1 MPRQKPTNR
10 VELKYCE
17 GCGCL
22 LTRPIGS
29 GLTFCAICEAS
40 HSEEHIYLTM
50 PKKPSLR
57 RPRLPNK
64 IDLQG
69 CADERRY
76 TALEVCA

>member
-1 MPRQKPTNR
+1 VPRQKPTNR

-17 GCGCL
+17 SCGCL
-22 LTRPIGS
+22 QTRPIGS
-29 GLTFCAICEAS
+29 GLTFCEICEAS
-40 HSEEHIYLTM
+40 HSDEQIYLTM

-64 IDLQG
+64 VDLQG
-69 CADERRY
+69 CADERLY

>member
-1 MPRQKPTNR
+1 MKRANPNHR

-29 GLTFCAICEAS
+29 GVTLCAICEKTQ
-40 HSEEHIYLTM
+40 SEEEIYLTL
-50 PKKPSLR
+50 PKRTSQR
-57 RPRLPNK
+57 CPRLPK
-64 IDLQG
+64 KVDLHA
-69 CADERRY
+69 CADERVY